1 MQFNDCHIGP
11 GARHE
16 CGSRIAGDQLI
27 RSVDENRANADEP
40 GKDGLRDPYAA
51 GIGPLQIVDDEA
63 GAAPPRACGAPPPA
77 AASGGSP
84 GPARPSCGP
93 AVARIADLPLA
104 RWPNVACPRTNR
116 TRGVTGRETAVPVQG
131 QTTDELQQPI
141 LGDDLLV
148 HRDRVSKQPEPIV
161 MTSRSPVF
169 RRYRP

>member
-77 AASGGSP
+77 AASGGLSGSGSTHLRSSSGSNCRPPASQMAKRGMPQNKSHEGRHRKGNGGSCP
-84 GPARPSCGP
+84 GP
-93 AVARIADLPLA
+93 
-104 RWPNVACPRTNR
+104 N
-116 TRGVTGRETAVPVQG
+116 
-131 QTTDELQQPI
+131 
-141 LGDDLLV
+141 
-148 HRDRVSKQPEPIV
+148 HR
-161 MTSRSPVF
+161 
-169 RRYRP
+169 